1 MITVSAAIAM
11 SGCAITS
18 SYSNGPHG
26 GSVHMIDG
34 ISAGAAYHKADK
46 LCPSGYNVLQ
56 IQGQT
61 SPLDYTMTVECKVP
75 GGEIASR

>member
-1 MITVSAAIAM
+1 M

-18 SYSNGPHG
+18 SYDHGPNG

-34 ISAGAAYHKADK
+34 MSAGAAYRKADH

-61 SPLDYTMTVECKVP
+61 SPIDYTMTVECKLP
-75 GGEIASR
+75 GAQIANR